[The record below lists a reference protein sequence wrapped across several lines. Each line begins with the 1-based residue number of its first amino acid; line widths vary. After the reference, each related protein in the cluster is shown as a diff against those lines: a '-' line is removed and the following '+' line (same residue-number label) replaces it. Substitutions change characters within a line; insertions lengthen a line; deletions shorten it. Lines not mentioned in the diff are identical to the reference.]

1 MDRGIGNRLV
11 LLVGFVAFIFAACN
25 KDAVIEEK
33 TSLKPTI
40 EFDSES
46 GVYLVKVGREFQIT
60 PSYKHA
66 EGAVYSWVY
75 DGKIISE
82 EASLRYRFDA
92 PGEYFITLSV
102 VTKSGSAEEELKVS
116 VAELT
121 PPVISIF
128 SPLQGFYFLAG
139 QEFFIRPDVQN
150 KEGATYR
157 WTLDG
162 QEVGRDSVY
171 TFVQHELKTYRL
183 KLTVTNADGVGEK
196 TITIKVVENLPA
208 RLILPFPSRFVKD
221 SIRYVEA
228 GRTLF
233 LRAYLLMD
241 AVDLTC
247 QWSVNGKPVPGAT
260 EMVYGYTPSGIGE
273 SEVSLAVSFK
283 IPRTHRVLTRNVA
296 STGETHATIKFKVS
310 CQTAAPMRPYVA
322 GNSLNSNKVY
332 EFVPAPGQF
341 INNIAKA
348 GYSGESTHDAAC
360 GFAQRRLDKCQYV
373 SLGGFGGYIV
383 VGFDHSIENRGGYD
397 FSITGNQFDGSSEPG
412 IVWVMQDVNGNGVPD
427 DEWYELKGSEYGKPE
442 TIQDYAVT
450 YFRPAPSSNTPWVDN
465 KGQSGCIDRLGEFH
479 PQPYYYPLWIQE
491 DSYTLFGTCLKSR
504 TSRDALTGYWYNGA
518 FGWGYAD
525 NLGDDMLSK
534 DNHDAKPVLNRFKIS
549 HAVIGDSI
557 GTPANLS
564 HIDFIKVQNGVNV
577 KAGIL
582 GENSTEVFQFTDL
595 NNQ

>member
-1 MDRGIGNRLV
+1 MDRGIGARWV
-11 LLVGFVAFIFAACN
+11 LLVGFLAFIFTACN

-33 TSLKPTI
+33 VSLKPAI
-40 EFDSES
+40 EIDSES
-46 GVYLVKVGREFQIT
+46 GVYVVKVGREFQIT
-60 PSYKHA
+60 PNYKHA
-66 EGAVYSWVY
+66 EGAVFSWVY

-82 EASLRYRFDA
+82 EPSLRYVFEA

-116 VAELT
+116 VAELA

-171 TFVQHELKTYRL
+171 TFVQHELRTYRL

-196 TITIKVVENLPA
+196 TITIKVVESLPA
-208 RLILPFPSRFVKD
+208 KLMLPFPSRFVKD
-221 SIRYVEA
+221 SIRYVEV

-260 EMVYGYTPSGIGE
+260 EMVYGYTPSGMGE
-273 SEVSLAVSFK
+273 SKVSLAIRFK
-283 IPRTHRVLTRNVA
+283 TPKTRSVLTRNVSA
-296 STGETHATIKFKVS
+296 TGETHATIKFKVR
-310 CQTAAPMRPYVA
+310 CQAAAPMRPYVA

-341 INNIAKA
+341 INNTAKA
-348 GYSGESTHDAAC
+348 GYSGESTHEAAC
-360 GFAQRRLDKCQYV
+360 AFAQRRLDECNYV

-397 FSITGNQFDGSSEPG
+397 FSIKGNQFDGSSEPG

-450 YFRPAPSSNTPWVDN
+450 YFRPALSSDTPWVDN
-465 KGQSGCIDRLGEFH
+465 KGQSGCIDRMGEYH
-479 PQPYYYPLWIQE
+479 PQPFYYPLWIQE

-504 TSRDALTGYWYNGA
+504 TSQDPKTGFWYNGA

-525 NLGDDMLSK
+525 NVGTDMPSK
-534 DNHDAKPVLNRFKIS
+534 NNPNADPIANRFKIS
-549 HAVIGDSI
+549 NAVNGD
-557 GTPANLS
+557 GAPANLS

-577 KAGIL
+577 KAGWL

-595 NNQ
+595 NNQN

>member
-1 MDRGIGNRLV
+1 MDRELGKRLV

-33 TSLKPTI
+33 VSLKPTI
-40 EFDSES
+40 EFDSEN
-46 GVYLVKVGREFQIT
+46 GVYVVKVGREFQIN
-60 PSYKHA
+60 PCYKNA
-66 EGAVYSWVY
+66 DGANYSWVY

-82 EASLRYRFDA
+82 EPSLRYRFDE
-92 PGEYFITLSV
+92 PGEFIITLRV
-102 VTKSGSAEEELKVS
+102 DTKNGGAEEELRVE
-116 VAELT
+116 VADLA
-121 PPVISIF
+121 PPVVSIL

-150 KEGATYR
+150 KEGATYK

-162 QEVGRDSVY
+162 EEVGCDSVY
-171 TFVQHELKTYRL
+171 TFVQHELRTYRL
-183 KLTVTNADGVGEK
+183 KLVVTNADGGGEK
-196 TITIKVVENLPA
+196 TITIKVVESLPA
-208 RLILPFPSRFVKD
+208 NLILPFPSRFVKD

-247 QWSVNGKPVPGAT
+247 QWSVDGKPVPGAT
-260 EMVYGYTPSGIGE
+260 EMVYGYTPSEIGE
-273 SEVSLAVSFK
+273 SEVSLAISFK
-283 IPRTHRVLTRNVA
+283 TPKTRSVLTRNVSA
-296 STGETHATIKFKVS
+296 TGETHATIKFKVR

-341 INNIAKA
+341 INNTAKA

-360 GFAQRRLDKCQYV
+360 EFAQRRLDECQYV

-397 FSITGNQFDGSSEPG
+397 FSIKGNQFDGSSEPG
-412 IVWVMQDVNGNGVPD
+412 IVWVMQDVNGNGMPD

-450 YFRPAPSSNTPWVDN
+450 YFRPAPFSDTPWQDN
-465 KGQSGCIDRLGEFH
+465 KGQMGCIDRLAEYH
-479 PQPYYYPLWIQE
+479 PQPFYYPLWIKE
-491 DSYTLFGTCLKSR
+491 ERYTLFGTCLKDR
-504 TSRDALTGYWYNGA
+504 TTRNKVTKFWYNGA

-525 NLGDDMLSK
+525 NLGDDMPSK
-534 DNHDAKPVLNRFKIS
+534 DNHDANPIANRFKIS
-549 HAVIGDSI
+549 HAVNGD

-577 KAGIL
+577 KAGWL

-595 NNQ
+595 NNQN